1 MQISLSD
8 HFNYK
13 KLLRFTVPSIIMM
26 MFTSLYSVIDDG
38 LFVSNFVGK
47 DAFVALNIMAPV
59 MSVFIA
65 IGTMI
70 GSGANA
76 LISKTLGEKQEEKA
90 SEYFTQIVIFSIIL
104 SAMVAAIGLMI
115 LKPFSLKMG
124 ATGQVYDYCIIYGR
138 IIFPLTIV
146 FLLQSLFQNLLI
158 TSEKP
163 KLAMI
168 ITACSG
174 LSNIF
179 FDTLLIVVLKLGL
192 VGAEFATVSGSFV
205 SMIISLSFFL
215 FSKER
220 KFGFVKCKLDLKIA
234 ISVCYNG
241 LSELITNLSTSVT
254 SALFNY
260 QLMNIAGN
268 DGVAAYGVV
277 MYICF
282 VFSSAFTGY
291 SMGIAP
297 VVGYNYGAENQGE
310 LKNVLKMSFR
320 VISVLGIILFALSEL
335 TALPFSKV
343 FVSYDAEL
351 LDMTV
356 SGLKLFS
363 PAFLLMG
370 FNIFSISFFTALNNG
385 RLAGFMSFVRTF
397 VFQVLALLTLP
408 SFLGLNGIWL
418 ASLVAETM
426 MLLVSYLAL
435 KKMDRKY
442 HYYSLESKLSFRE

>member
-1 MQISLSD
+1 
-8 HFNYK
+8 
-13 KLLRFTVPSIIMM
+13 
-26 MFTSLYSVIDDG
+26 
-38 LFVSNFVGK
+38 
-47 DAFVALNIMAPV
+47 
-59 MSVFIA
+59 
-65 IGTMI
+65 
-70 GSGANA
+70 
-76 LISKTLGEKQEEKA
+76 
-90 SEYFTQIVIFSIIL
+90 
-104 SAMVAAIGLMI
+104 
-115 LKPFSLKMG
+115 
-124 ATGQVYDYCIIYGR
+124 
-138 IIFPLTIV
+138 
-146 FLLQSLFQNLLI
+146 
-158 TSEKP
+158 
-163 KLAMI
+163 
-168 ITACSG
+168 
-174 LSNIF
+174 
-179 FDTLLIVVLKLGL
+179 
-192 VGAEFATVSGSFV
+192 
-205 SMIISLSFFL
+205 
-215 FSKER
+215 
-220 KFGFVKCKLDLKIA
+220 
-234 ISVCYNG
+234 
-241 LSELITNLSTSVT
+241 
-254 SALFNY
+254 
-260 QLMNIAGN
+260 
-268 DGVAAYGVV
+268 
-277 MYICF
+277 
-282 VFSSAFTGY
+282 
-291 SMGIAP
+291 MGIAP